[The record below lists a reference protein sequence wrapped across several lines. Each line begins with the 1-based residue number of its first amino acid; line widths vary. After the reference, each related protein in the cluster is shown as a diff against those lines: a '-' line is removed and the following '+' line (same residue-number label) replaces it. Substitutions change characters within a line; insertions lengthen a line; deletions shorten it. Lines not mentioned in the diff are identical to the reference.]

1 MLEKKLLLIDI
12 YCIYILLS
20 TIEKK
25 CTFCI
30 PFNLNNCEK
39 ARGVML
45 QVRKQA
51 EKATCM
57 VGEPRTLHSK
67 ITVLSTKKSV
77 LLHKLG
83 FLIHKSYTH
92 LHNYTLV

>member
-1 MLEKKLLLIDI
+1 MLEKKLLLI

-30 PFNLNNCEK
+30 PFSLNNCEK

-57 VGEPRTLHSK
+57 VGEPGTLHSK
-67 ITVLSTKKSV
+67 ITVLSTKKICTSPQTR
-77 LLHKLG
+77 
-83 FLIHKSYTH
+83 FSEP
-92 LHNYTLV
+92 

>member
-1 MLEKKLLLIDI
+1 MSVREKAIT
-12 YCIYILLS
+12 YILHLHI
-20 TIEKK
+20 TFNYRKK

-30 PFNLNNCEK
+30 PFSLNNCEK

-57 VGEPRTLHSK
+57 VGEPGTLHSK
-67 ITVLSTKKSV
+67 ITVLSTKKICTSPQTR
-77 LLHKLG
+77 
-83 FLIHKSYTH
+83 FSEP
-92 LHNYTLV
+92 